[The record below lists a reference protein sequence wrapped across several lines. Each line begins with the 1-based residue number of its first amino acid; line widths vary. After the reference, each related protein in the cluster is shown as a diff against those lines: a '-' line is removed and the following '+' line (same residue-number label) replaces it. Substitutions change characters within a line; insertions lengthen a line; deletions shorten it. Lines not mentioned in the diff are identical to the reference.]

1 MASETSSDCLCFN
14 LLDTF
19 VFIMLFITQTVVFHH
34 LPPCLIKVTFCT
46 SYVNV
51 PTYRLDDDDDD
62 DDVNV
67 IIKNQRYLD
76 FISLKPVD
84 MNLSF
89 KNGIS
94 VDCFTNLTDKFI
106 LRRSLDMFHTSLR
119 KCSENR
125 YLNKI
130 D

>member
-34 LPPCLIKVTFCT
+34 LPPCLINVTFCT

-51 PTYRLDDDDDD
+51 PTYRLDDDD
-62 DDVNV
+62 VNV
-67 IIKNQRYLD
+67 IIKNQRYLN

>member
-1 MASETSSDCLCFN
+1 
-14 LLDTF
+14 
-19 VFIMLFITQTVVFHH
+19 MLFITHTDVFHH
-34 LPPCLIKVTFCT
+34 LPTCLINVTFCT
-46 SYVNV
+46 SCVNV

-62 DDVNV
+62 DDVKV
-67 IIKNQRYLD
+67 IIKNQRYLN

-89 KNGIS
+89 NNGIS
-94 VDCFTNLTDKFI
+94 VDCFTIFFK
-106 LRRSLDMFHTSLR
+106 RSLDLFHTSLR

>member
-19 VFIMLFITQTVVFHH
+19 VFIMLFITHTVVFHH
-34 LPPCLIKVTFCT
+34 LPPCLINVTFCT
-46 SYVNV
+46 SCVNV
-51 PTYRLDDDDDD
+51 PTYRLDDDD
-62 DDVNV
+62 VKV
-67 IIKNQRYLD
+67 IIKNQRYLN
-76 FISLKPVD
+76 FILLKPVD

-89 KNGIS
+89 NNGIS
-94 VDCFTNLTDKFI
+94 VDCFTIFLK
-106 LRRSLDMFHTSLR
+106 RSLDLFHTSLR

>member
-1 MASETSSDCLCFN
+1 MKRHQIVCVL
-14 LLDTF
+14 F
-19 VFIMLFITQTVVFHH
+19 VFILLFITHTVVFHH

-67 IIKNQRYLD
+67 IIKNQRYLN

>member
-19 VFIMLFITQTVVFHH
+19 IFIMLFITQTVVFHH
-34 LPPCLIKVTFCT
+34 LPPCLINLTFCT

-51 PTYRLDDDDDD
+51 LTYRLDDDDD

-67 IIKNQRYLD
+67 IIKNQRYLN

-106 LRRSLDMFHTSLR
+106 LKRSLDMFHTSLR
-119 KCSENR
+119 KCFENR